1 MTANLILGSAPGPGS
16 VPAAPRL
23 YSCSIQVTFTGA
35 CSVLETALRGPARR
49 DIAADLS
56 SSTDLRQ
63 ALLRLR
69 DSLRAHVFK
78 TRAGRI
84 DLAAMVGKYDSRTRQ
99 DGFHVLHDW
108 DGKADKVNED
118 IIPVDVLH
126 YLIEQRGAEP
136 PNRSALAILL
146 DYYFVH
152 ILALL
157 SLRLW
162 DEGDGDSNLERLNG
176 LLAELQ
182 GADGSGHQFV
192 DNAETLI
199 LIATSHFEPDTGGFG
214 RLLDQVRTLNRSHRM
229 NIALGHA
236 GSLGCHLRFGFE
248 ATYGRDTLAA
258 RSDNTVDY
266 PWLCFS
272 LATLIEEYARMEDD
286 GAGDS
291 AREAIVEGLLNG
303 LSADAGAFV
312 AHPPAVLAESGH
324 ERSEFGALF
333 QRYKQRLLEEFAR
346 YRPSAGAYSPI
357 AFFFNFSHNVL
368 KGMVLD
374 ALLWGEP
381 RKLTLNDLL
390 TGIVRG
396 RLEEESK
403 ETVART
409 LMAYARSNPDR
420 IRGRLMPVIV
430 YDPESGHRAFALA
443 MRKMRG

>member
-1 MTANLILGSAPGPGS
+1 
-16 VPAAPRL
+16 
-23 YSCSIQVTFTGA
+23 
-35 CSVLETALRGPARR
+35 
-49 DIAADLS
+49 
-56 SSTDLRQ
+56 
-63 ALLRLR
+63 
-69 DSLRAHVFK
+69 
-78 TRAGRI
+78 
-84 DLAAMVGKYDSRTRQ
+84 MVGTYDTRTRR

-108 DGKADKVNED
+108 DGKADKINED

-126 YLIEQRGAEP
+126 YLIEQRGGEP

-146 DYYFVH
+146 DYYFLHV
-152 ILALL
+152 LALL

-182 GADGSGHQFV
+182 GPNGSGHQFV
-192 DNAETLI
+192 DDAETLI
-199 LIATSHFEPDTGGFG
+199 LIATSHFEADTSGFG
-214 RLLDQVRTLNRSHRM
+214 RLLDQVRTLNRSHRR

-236 GSLGCHLRFGFE
+236 SSLGCHLRFGFE
-248 ATYGRDTLAA
+248 ATYGRDTVAA

-272 LATLIEEYARMEDD
+272 LATLIKDYARMEDD
-286 GAGDS
+286 GVRDS
-291 AREAIVEGLLNG
+291 SREDIAEALLNG

-312 AHPPAVLAESGH
+312 ADPPAVLAESGG
-324 ERSEFGALF
+324 ERAEFGALF
-333 QRYKQRLLEEFAR
+333 QRYKQGLLEEFAR

-368 KGMVLD
+368 KGMVVD

-390 TGIVRG
+390 TGIRRG

-443 MRKMRG
+443 MRKMRD